1 MSKIQELKQ
10 ILKEKASYIRSE
22 RDRARVL
29 KHEGNGPKANSIHN
43 NLSYHDSPDYRC
55 YHIAYCE
62 LRGRSR
68 EKIEIP
74 HQDNPPNEHKINQI
88 KKEYAWTPEET
99 AAFEERKA
107 KREALRAQSA

>member
-10 ILKEKASYIRSE
+10 ILKEKASHIRSE
-22 RDRARVL
+22 RDRARNL
-29 KHEGNGPKANSIHN
+29 KHEGNGPEANSIHI
-43 NLSYHDSPDYRC
+43 NLSYNDSQKYRC

-62 LRGRSR
+62 LRGKTR
-68 EKIEIP
+68 EQIEIP
-74 HQDNPPNEHKINQI
+74 RENNLPNQYTIDKIKQ
-88 KKEYAWTPEET
+88 EYAWTPEES